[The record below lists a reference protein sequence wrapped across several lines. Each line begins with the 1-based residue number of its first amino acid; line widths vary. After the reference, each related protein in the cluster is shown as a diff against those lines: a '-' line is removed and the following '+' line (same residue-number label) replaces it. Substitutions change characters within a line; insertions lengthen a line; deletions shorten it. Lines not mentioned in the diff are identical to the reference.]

1 MFDLSPIRTPVS
13 GESAEANATEAL
25 HVIAYGEH
33 EGMGMGLLS
42 NGEAYLTQRG
52 LAALCGVQ
60 NAHIGTISR
69 DWHED
74 RPRILTIRARLAR
87 YGDFR
92 ETPHRVLTF
101 QGRRLYCYDLAVCQA
116 VLDYYAVDA
125 GSKTQDEAQENRIR
139 FRGNGLQT
147 FITGNVKHP
156 IVAGPLRFLPV
167 RNAALQSAEDAWT
180 ASVAHIWGLYVM
192 SFWLAAAY
200 VNMLREK
207 AETAEWNRLGLYV
220 PLKAILEIQ
229 AEVMEGWAAGMEAP
243 APYAD
248 FSKTP
253 FSMTPCG

>member
-1 MFDLSPIRTPVS
+1 MFDLSPLRVPVTRES
-13 GESAEANATEAL
+13 GLVADTLS
-25 HVIAYGEH
+25 VIAYGEH
-33 EGMGMGLLS
+33 GGMGMGLLS

-74 RPRILTIRARLAR
+74 RPRIRTIRDRLAR

-92 ETPHRVLTF
+92 GTPHRVLTF

-125 GSKTQDEAQENRIR
+125 GSKTQAEAQENRIR

-147 FITGNVKHP
+147 FIREHVKP
-156 IVAGPLRFLPV
+156 PVVTGPLRFLPV
-167 RNAALQSAEDAWT
+167 QNAALQSAEETWT
-180 ASVAHIWGLYVM
+180 TTVAHIWSLYVL

-200 VNMLREK
+200 VNTLREK
-207 AETAEWNRLGLYV
+207 AAAAEWNRLGLYV

-229 AEVMEGWAAGMEAP
+229 AEVMEGWMAGMESFQMPQPSHEDA
-243 APYAD
+243 
-248 FSKTP
+248 
-253 FSMTPCG
+253 